1 MLRRRKCP
9 ENEDIPTSISLANRQ
24 SLTFGRDPRSDIVL
38 KWDGVSR
45 AHAWLDEVTLTSTQ
59 DLRSTDELEHLR
71 NGTYTGWELKCNGS
85 GNGSFINGVRQSRA
99 LLQDGDCVGF
109 GICMPRCAHIEYLL
123 CQATLD

>member
-9 ENEDIPTSISLANRQ
+9 DNEDIPASISLENRQ

-59 DLRSTDELEHLR
+59 DLRSTDELELMP
-71 NGTYTGWELKCNGS
+71 NGSYTGWELVCNG
-85 GNGSFINGVRQSRA
+85 V
-99 LLQDGDCVGF
+99 LL
-109 GICMPRCAHIEYLL
+109 P
-123 CQATLD
+123 